1 MLIKADSGLHEQ
13 IALKILTS
21 VPKGSRILD
30 FGCGEGALSQ
40 RLNDLGYQMVAV
52 DINDNDF
59 KANNIEFK
67 KVNFNI
73 RKEVEDFLIANKSRF
88 DVVLGIET
96 IEHIYNP
103 YQYFDDLIFMLKKD
117 GLLLIT
123 TPNTT
128 SWLSRI
134 IFLFHGRFHQF
145 ADGDLQ
151 YGHIAPITPWE
162 LNVICNEKNLQN
174 VEISEAGTLPIIYFN
189 GINKL
194 FIFNL
199 LALLLRPFM
208 KGYLDGW
215 CIMLTARKPV

>member
-1 MLIKADSGLHEQ
+1 MKADLGLHEQ
-13 IALKILTS
+13 IALKILAS
-21 VPKGSRILD
+21 VPKGSKILD

-40 RLNDLGYQMVAV
+40 RLNDLGYQVVAA
-52 DINDNDF
+52 DMNANGF
-59 KANNIEFK
+59 KATNIEFK
-67 KVNFNI
+67 KINFNI
-73 RKEVEDFLIANKSRF
+73 RKEVEDFLIANKNSF

-103 YQYFDDLIFMLKKD
+103 YQYFDDLVSMLKQD

-123 TPNTT
+123 TPNIT
-128 SWLSRI
+128 SWLSRF
-134 IFLFHGRFHQF
+134 IFLFNGRFHQF

-162 LNVICNEKNLQN
+162 LNVVCNEKNLQN
-174 VEISEAGTLPIIYFN
+174 VEIEEAGTLPPIYFT

-194 FIFNL
+194 FILNL

-215 CIMLTARKPV
+215 CIMLTARKPI